1 MLMFSKSDDNET
13 QTSGSPILNMISE
26 GTILNGN
33 IESESDIRISG
44 TIEGEA
50 HSTGR
55 IIVTAAGSVNGNIK
69 AEDADIAGKLDGELF
84 ISGKLILRSSAVVT
98 GDIHTKTLLVE
109 EGAQIRGNCNM
120 SSNGQQASH
129 KPEESDNSSFS
140 TKSAS

>member
-1 MLMFSKSDDNET
+1 MFSKSDDNNT

-26 GTILNGN
+26 GTVLNGN

-44 TIEGEA
+44 TIDGEA

-55 IIVTAAGSVNGNIK
+55 IIVTASGSVNGNVK
-69 AEDADIAGKLDGELF
+69 AEDADIAGKLEGELF
-84 ISGKLILRSSAVVT
+84 ISGKLILRSSAIIT

-120 SSNGQQASH
+120 SSDGQRLGH
-129 KPEESDNSSFS
+129 TYEENDNSSLS
-140 TKSAS
+140 AKSAS